1 MIANRFKPM
10 GLVAIGMVAAM
21 GFYLISSRVASERT
35 ELEKV
40 DRRIIATQKAIRQLQ
55 TEIGTRASMR
65 QLERWNG
72 DVLALTSPDASQY
85 IAEGALAHI
94 DRSGITDG
102 PRFMPQQMVTAMA
115 NTPTMADAVP
125 AVASDAGEASA
136 TIERVALITQAG
148 KPATVVPVK
157 AVAVRPEPAK
167 TAKIAAAK
175 SSQPKAAKP
184 MRIVAMAS
192 AERATPRKTAA
203 VAKIERKLL
212 DDRLLG
218 ELAQAARA
226 EEKRR

>member
-10 GLVAIGMVAAM
+10 GLVAIGMMAAM

-35 ELEKV
+35 ELQKV
-40 DRRIIATQKAIRQLQ
+40 ERQILAARKSIRQLQ

-72 DVLALTSPDASQY
+72 EVLALTSPDASQY
-85 IAEGALAHI
+85 ISEAALGHI

-102 PRFMPQQMVTAMA
+102 PRFLPAQMVTAMA
-115 NTPTMADAVP
+115 NTLTNPDAAPVPVAAASVTSAVRSDAVEVP
-125 AVASDAGEASA
+125 VSPQ
-136 TIERVALITQAG
+136 TRALIVESR
-148 KPATVVPVK
+148 K
-157 AVAVRPEPAK
+157 PAK
-167 TAKIAAAK
+167 TLPKTVMARAETSEPAPRPPAAA
-175 SSQPKAAKP
+175 PAK
-184 MRIVAMAS
+184 
-192 AERATPRKTAA
+192 PRKTAV
-203 VAKIERKLL
+203 VAKLEHKLL

>member
-10 GLVAIGMVAAM
+10 GLVAIGMMAAM

-40 DRRIIATQKAIRQLQ
+40 ERQILAARKSIRQLQ

-72 DVLALTSPDASQY
+72 EVLALTSPDASQY
-85 IAEGALAHI
+85 ISEAALGHI

-102 PRFMPQQMVTAMA
+102 PRFLPAQMVTAMA
-115 NTPTMADAVP
+115 NTLTNPDAAPVPAASVTTAVRSDAVEAP
-125 AVASDAGEASA
+125 AS
-136 TIERVALITQAG
+136 TQTRALIVESR
-148 KPATVVPVK
+148 KPAQSQTKTLPKTVL
-157 AVAVRPEPAK
+157 ARAETSEPAPRPP
-167 TAKIAAAK
+167 AAA
-175 SSQPKAAKP
+175 PA
-184 MRIVAMAS
+184 R
-192 AERATPRKTAA
+192 PRKTAV
-203 VAKIERKLL
+203 VAKLEHKLL